1 MSAAMKVVKTSKEMN
16 TDVIIGAV
24 NSNKPITIK
33 TYYLTKSSQESLKNI
48 IAAVLKKYNKAD
60 SMDICYNSVRGLVVN
75 ATKANIKRVLFK
87 ELGLDIS
94 DPSDYAIGMEKI
106 GKELNEKNFYKY
118 KEELMKQNLTV
129 KTTFSFNPEMFSI
142 TVKNNF
148 ILLPHEHQFTKLETE
163 KPTSLTFDSVT
174 KQKEILPMGQIAS
187 NPAKVVSLNQYKI
200 DQQVFSQLS
209 NEDTN
214 ETILKLDIV
223 LKDKNTFNT
232 EVFSHEMDALYSSYK
247 TKFDQAFTESLEDP
261 NDKNYS
267 TISKSFSNSLRGRG
281 EFLNLLHRIQNLD
294 SQLYREQQLLLAN
307 YGENVFKTIQDKLTR
322 ARIESNEFIEQIQK
336 VGKDVFELN
345 KRQIEVFNEERDLE
359 IEKKTIEQIEKHKKR
374 LEEFNSTLD
383 RRIENQSVILK
394 GQVSQHLDY
403 LNKSGVNFI
412 ETTKLEI
419 AKVKEDLKADLES
432 EINLAELMKHELF
445 MEISSEKESL
455 EKSLKVVTDEIRKIE
470 KFQTNKEV
478 MDNLIK
484 QSDEAFWK
492 MSSNIEIIKTKE
504 ENINNYM
511 SNINLLETAIRNTE
525 KEIKLLDQEK
535 TEYLTE
541 KGKVVQTID
550 SRIKQ
555 MEKFGEEIKQRL
567 VEIAGFERKLNIISG
582 SLTEQVK
589 KTKSVDDQLL
599 KFSKEVSALESKRNE
614 FSHFVS
620 EVDQKVALINSKTAD
635 IKLMESKFSHI
646 ESMMIDLSAR
656 HKQITTMENRLE
668 EVKANIE
675 NLLLRADDKI
685 SQMNVAVQIPKSSS
699 GKGRP
704 KKVLPKFSGVM
715 QDLTTNVLALKK
727 KRQSIPEIAKALDI
741 NEEMVSLILAMQ

>member
-599 KFSKEVSALESKRNE
+599 KFSKEVSALESKRSE

-685 SQMNVAVQIPKSSS
+685 SQMNSAVQIPKSSS

-727 KRQSIPEIAKALDI
+727 KRQSIPEIANSLDI
-741 NEEMVSLILAMQ
+741 SEEIVSMILSMK

>member
-1 MSAAMKVVKTSKEMN
+1 MSAAIKVVKTSKEMN

-48 IAAVLKKYNKAD
+48 ISAVLKKYNKAD
-60 SMDICYNSVRGLVVN
+60 SMDICYNSVRGLVIN

-106 GKELNEKNFYKY
+106 AKELNEKNFYKY

-148 ILLPHEHQFTKLETE
+148 ILLPHEHQFTKLESE
-163 KPTSLTFDSVT
+163 NSTSLTLDSISKT
-174 KQKEILPMGQIAS
+174 KEILPIGQMTS
-187 NPAKVVSLNQYKI
+187 NPAKVISLNQYKI
-200 DQQVFSQLS
+200 DQQIFSQLS

-232 EVFSHEMDALYSSYK
+232 EGFSHEMNALYSSYK
-247 TKFDQAFTESLEDP
+247 TKFDQAFTESLEEP

-267 TISKSFSNSLRGRG
+267 TISKNFSNSLRGRG

-322 ARIESNEFIEQIQK
+322 ARIESNEFIEQIQT

-345 KRQIEVFNEERDLE
+345 KKQIEVFNEERDLE

-394 GQVSQHLDY
+394 GQVTQHLDY

-589 KTKSVDDQLL
+589 KTKSVDEQLL

-668 EVKANIE
+668 EVKSNIE

-685 SQMNVAVQIPKSSS
+685 SQMNTAVQIPKPNS